1 MINFTYHNPTKIAF
15 GQDQVEQLE
24 VLLKPY
30 KNQTILL
37 VYGRKS
43 LKENGIY
50 DQILKAIK
58 PLNITVIEES
68 DVKPNPDLK
77 SVLSGRK
84 KCLDENVK
92 FILAAGGGSVID
104 CAKAI
109 AFSVSVSEDKVWDV
123 FLRKEDASHAIE
135 LGVVLT
141 LAATGSESNG
151 NTVVTNELT
160 KEKRAVA
167 YPFIYPQFAI
177 IDPSYTMH
185 VDKHF
190 VIAGGVDIIMHVF
203 EQYFSNTVRTE
214 TSDYMSFGI
223 IKSVI
228 ENINR
233 YLNGEDSYETRANI
247 SWAATIGLNWIL
259 AQGKIGDWATH
270 RLSYPITQF
279 YRITHGYALTTI
291 YPAWLKLALEEN
303 PETMNRRL
311 TFLGKEVFNKD
322 NAEDTILA
330 IKDLFR
336 SWDAPTNFIEANV
349 YLDDE
354 GIESLASNAI
364 ALGPVGTVV
373 KIDKELAIKLFN
385 YAKE

>member
-1 MINFTYHNPTKIAF
+1 MINFTYHNPTKIVF
-15 GQDQVEQLE
+15 GKDQVEQLE
-24 VLLKPY
+24 VLLAPY

-50 DQILKAIK
+50 DQILKSIK

-68 DVKPNPDLK
+68 NVFPNPDLK

-84 KCLDENVK
+84 KCLDHNVK
-92 FILAAGGGSVID
+92 FILAAGGGSAID

-109 AFSVSVSEDKVWDV
+109 AFSVSVDEHKVWDV
-123 FLRKEDASHAIE
+123 FLRKLDAKHAIP
-135 LGVVLT
+135 LGTVLT

-151 NTVVTNELT
+151 NTVITNEDT

-167 YPFIYPQFAI
+167 YPFIYPVFSI

-185 VDKHF
+185 VDRHF
-190 VIAGGVDIIMHVF
+190 VVAGGIDIIMHVF
-203 EQYFSNTVRTE
+203 EQYFSNTERTE

-233 YLNGEDSYETRANI
+233 YLSGKDSYDTRANI

-259 AQGKIGDWATH
+259 AQGKIGDWASH

-279 YRITHGYALTTI
+279 YRITHGYALSTI
-291 YPAWLKLALEEN
+291 YPAWLKLTLEEN
-303 PETMNRRL
+303 PDTMKRRL
-311 TFLGKEVFNKD
+311 TFLGKEVFNRQTP
-322 NAEDTILA
+322 EDTILA

-336 SWDAPTNFIEANV
+336 KWKAPTSFVEANV

-354 GIESLASNAI
+354 AIEALASNAI

-373 KIDKELAIKLFN
+373 KIDKEKAIKLFN